1 LSRESGVGLRLYF
14 HMEPIITIMGKV
26 QDLLAYKKGFELAM
40 KIFHRTKSFPK
51 EEIYSM
57 TDQVRRSSRSVVAN
71 LAEGYRRRRT
81 LRYFEAKLN
90 DCETELSE
98 TQVWLE
104 FALACEYITSNEFNT
119 LNTLA
124 DEVGS
129 LLHYMAQNPKN
140 FM

>member
-1 LSRESGVGLRLYF
+1 
-14 HMEPIITIMGKV
+14 MGKV

-51 EEIYSM
+51 EEMYSM
-57 TDQVRRSSRSVVAN
+57 TDQIRRSSRSIVAN

-81 LRYFEAKLN
+81 LKYFEAKLN
-90 DCETELSE
+90 DCETELAE

-104 FALACEYITSNEFNT
+104 FAVACNYLSEAEFNS

-124 DEVGS
+124 NEIGS
-129 LLHYMAQNPKN
+129 LLHYMVENPKN